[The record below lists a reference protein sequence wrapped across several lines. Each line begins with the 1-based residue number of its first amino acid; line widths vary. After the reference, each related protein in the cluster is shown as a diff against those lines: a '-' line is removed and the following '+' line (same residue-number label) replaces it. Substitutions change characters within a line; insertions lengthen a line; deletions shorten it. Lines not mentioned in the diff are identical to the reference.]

1 MPTGTRLAFENYAGV
16 FLTAKRGS
24 GPIEIRKRLITK
36 KLAEDHPDVAEI
48 LAQEADRLVRYLLK
62 ERAAITAQATA
73 AMLKFGN
80 ALLAAYQT
88 QKDARAL
95 IDYDD
100 LILESGRLL
109 KRKDVAPWVL
119 YKLDEG
125 LDHILVDE
133 AQDTSPDQW
142 EGYHCPRGSFFRHRR
157 TAQST
162 RELSLPSAT

>member
-1 MPTGTRLAFENYAGV
+1 
-16 FLTAKRGS
+16 
-24 GPIEIRKRLITK
+24 
-36 KLAEDHPDVAEI
+36 
-48 LAQEADRLVRYLLK
+48 
-62 ERAAITAQATA
+62 
-73 AMLKFGN
+73 MLKFGN

-142 EGYHCPRGSFFRHRR
+142 EVITALAEAFSTQDGSEPTRTVFAVGDLQTINLQFSRG
-157 TAQST
+157 
-162 RELSLPSAT
+162 